1 MQTNRKNKKTVSF
14 RRSLVNNDNSK
25 SNLST
30 TKKSGILRDKNKNK
44 EELKNEKTLE
54 VVQEEEEKK
63 EEENHEKIE
72 EKKFEIPYEPSTD
85 NNMKSL
91 PTEEYIKLTVQSV
104 LEQGLLSIAMLHPA
118 NPIKFLGNYL
128 IEKSKTESSNL

>member
-25 SNLST
+25 SNLSP
-30 TKKSGILRDKNKNK
+30 TKKSGILRDKNKND

-85 NNMKSL
+85 NNM
-91 PTEEYIKLTVQSV
+91 
-104 LEQGLLSIAMLHPA
+104 
-118 NPIKFLGNYL
+118 
-128 IEKSKTESSNL
+128 NLYQLKNI